1 MMTDDETE
9 WVRRFQAGEADGF
22 TALFRHYGPRVYRF
36 CHRLCGDAQAA
47 EDLTQ
52 DVFVAARQGA
62 AKFERRASVKTW
74 LFRIAVFQWRT
85 RRRDNRLT
93 LVPLAEECQPVV
105 RADMAQAVV
114 TRLSLENALNALPDN
129 LRAAFLL
136 VKSEQLTYKETAG
149 VLQIPMGTVQWRVAE
164 AVRRLRVLLADDEEN
179 P

>member
-1 MMTDDETE
+1 M
-9 WVRRFQAGEADGF
+9 VRRFGAGEPDGF
-22 TALFRHYGPRVYRF
+22 AAIYRRCGPRVYRF
-36 CHRLCGDAQAA
+36 CFRLCGDAQAA

-52 DVFVAARQGA
+52 DVFVAARHSA
-62 AKFERRASVKTW
+62 ARFAGRSSAATW
-74 LFRIAVFQWRT
+74 LLRIAVFQWSA

-93 LVPLAEECQPVV
+93 LVPLAEDCQAIA

-114 TRLSLENALNALPDN
+114 TRLSLEDALNALPDN